1 MRDCTDVS
9 FNERNVIVI
18 MKYEVS
24 KRMSDIKGS
33 AIREI
38 FKYAQDPE
46 VISLAGGNP
55 APELFPNE
63 ELAVIAGEMLS
74 KQPVLSLQY
83 GVTEGYTPL
92 RDAVKARL
100 KKTENICGENDEVII
115 VSGGQQAID
124 LATKVLVN
132 EGDTVIVEEPSFIG
146 AMNAFRSFGA
156 KLAGVPMDDD
166 GMNIEALEKVIAENE
181 NVKVIYTI
189 PTFQNPMGVTMSV
202 EKRKAV
208 YEIAKKN
215 NIIIIEDNP
224 YGELTFDGKKLPTI
238 KSIDTEGIVIYS
250 GSFSKILAPGLRIG
264 FMCADKSI
272 VQKAVIAKQV
282 SDVHTPMITQLLA
295 YEYLTRFDIDALIVK
310 MRANY
315 AHKCGTM
322 LAAMEKYFP
331 NDISYTRPGGG
342 LFIWCDL
349 GHGVDTLELSQRAVE
364 NKVVYVPGNTFMVD
378 MNKPC
383 SALRLNY
390 STMSDEKITEGIR
403 RLGEIFGQVV

>member
-1 MRDCTDVS
+1 M
-9 FNERNVIVI
+9 E
-18 MKYEVS
+18 YEVS

-46 VISLAGGNP
+46 VISIAGGNP

-63 ELAVIAGEMLS
+63 ELAQIAYELLM

-92 RDAVKARL
+92 REAVKERI
-100 KKTENICGENDEVII
+100 KRVENIGGANDELII
-115 VSGGQQAID
+115 VSGGQQCID

-132 EGDTVIVEEPSFIG
+132 EGDVVIVEEPSFIG

-156 KLAGVPMDDD
+156 RLVGVPMDSD
-166 GMNIEALEKVIAENE
+166 GMNIEALEKAIASNS

-189 PTFQNPMGVTMSV
+189 PTFQNPMGVTMSL

-215 NIIIIEDNP
+215 NLIIIEDNP
-224 YGELTFDGKKLPTI
+224 YGELTFDGTKLPTI
-238 KSIDTEGIVIYS
+238 KSMDTEGIVVYS

-272 VQKAVIAKQV
+272 VQKAVVAKQV

-295 YEYLTRFDIDALIVK
+295 YEYLKRYDIDSLIVK

-315 AHKCGTM
+315 AHKCKTM
-322 LAAMEKYFP
+322 LDAMEKYFP
-331 NDISYTRPGGG
+331 KDITYTHPGGG

-349 GHGVDTLELSQRAVE
+349 MHGIDTLAISKKAIE

-378 MNKPC
+378 MNKTC

-403 RLGEIFGQVV
+403 RLGVLFNEIV

>member
-1 MRDCTDVS
+1 M
-9 FNERNVIVI
+9 E
-18 MKYEVS
+18 YEVS

-63 ELAVIAGEMLS
+63 ELAQIAYELLM

-92 RDAVKARL
+92 REAVKERI
-100 KKTENICGENDEVII
+100 KRVENIGGANDELII
-115 VSGGQQAID
+115 VSGGQQCID

-132 EGDTVIVEEPSFIG
+132 EGDVVIVEEPSFIG

-156 KLAGVPMDDD
+156 LLVGVPMDSD
-166 GMNIEALEKVIAENE
+166 GMNIEALEKAIASNS

-189 PTFQNPMGVTMSV
+189 PTFQNPMGVTMSL

-215 NIIIIEDNP
+215 NLIIIEDNP
-224 YGELTFDGKKLPTI
+224 YGELTFDGTKLPTI
-238 KSIDTEGIVIYS
+238 KSMDTEGIVVYS

-272 VQKAVIAKQV
+272 VQKAVVAKQV

-295 YEYLTRFDIDALIVK
+295 YEYLKRYDIDSLIVK

-315 AHKCGTM
+315 AHKCKTM
-322 LAAMEKYFP
+322 LDAMEKYFP
-331 NDISYTRPGGG
+331 KDITYTHPGGG

-349 GHGVDTLELSQRAVE
+349 MHGIDTLAISKKAIE

-403 RLGEIFGQVV
+403 RLGVLFNEIV